1 MKKIILF
8 SGLGIL
14 LLVGITSILLS
25 VYTVNTGE
33 VYLIS
38 RFGKIVREE
47 KEGLRFINPFIEDRY
62 KFEIRD
68 VTYNS
73 KFEVSTKDLQS
84 VTTQVAVQYR
94 IIDPV
99 KIYRNFGTNYKDRLI
114 VPRVAEIVQS
124 VSSDYTIEQLVSDR
138 TLLSQD
144 MYKSLK
150 EDLGKFGIMI
160 VNVSIVD
167 HDFSD
172 EFDKAVESKKSAEQ
186 LAQKQ
191 EVENNQKIKTAEA
204 NLKVKELEAKANS
217 ILTESLSDKLLRKQA
232 IEKWNGELPRVSGN
246 DKLLF
251 NITE

>member
-1 MKKIILF
+1 MKKIILG
-8 SGLGIL
+8 SSLGLL
-14 LLVGITSILLS
+14 LLVGIISLFG

-47 KEGLRFINPFIEDRY
+47 KEGLRVINPFTEKRY

-68 VTYNS
+68 VTYNN

-84 VTTQVAVQYR
+84 VTTQVAVQYK

-232 IEKWNGELPRVSGN
+232 IEKWDGVLPKVSGT
-246 DKLLF
+246 DKLMF
-251 NITE
+251 NVTD

>member
-14 LLVGITSILLS
+14 LLVGITGSLLS

-47 KEGLRFINPFIEDRY
+47 KEGLRFINPFIEDKY

-68 VTYNS
+68 VTYNN

-94 IIDPV
+94 IIDPI
-99 KIYRNFGTNYKDRLI
+99 KIYKNFGTNYKDRLI

-124 VSSDYTIEQLVSDR
+124 ISSDYTIEQLVSDR

-144 MYKSLK
+144 MYKALK
-150 EDLGKFGIMI
+150 EDLGKFGIMV

-232 IEKWNGELPRVSGN
+232 IEKWDGELPKVSGT
-246 DKLLF
+246 DKLMF
-251 NITE
+251 NVTD